1 MVDYTQTVKKV
12 KIEMPVDDK
21 DNNKVRQEQ
30 QTPPVKKEVHI
41 LYE

>member
-1 MVDYTQTVKKV
+1 MVDYSQTVKKI

-21 DNNKVRQEQ
+21 DTKLKQEQ